1 MKVLVIGGNGFLGSH
16 VSELLSNKKINV
28 TIFDMK
34 KGAWLKKGQKF
45 VRGNILNYKSLSKAI
60 KGVDVVYN
68 FAALASLDAARFRPL
83 ETANINIIGTINV
96 LMCCKKFKVKRFV
109 HASSIYANSEQGGFY
124 GSSKK
129 ASEDFV
135 EKFYQTYR
143 LNYTIIRFGSLY
155 GTRADNSNG
164 VNNLIDNAIKK
175 NSLRYQGSIR
185 AARKYV
191 HVEDAAEACL
201 KAMQKKYKNQYINI
215 TGKNKIKVIDL
226 IKILSKLMNISQKN
240 IKFLNKR
247 NEGHYVSEPT
257 RYKPRMGI
265 NVSLESYK
273 NLRKSLIDLIKE
285 RRSYL
290 KSW

>member
-135 EKFYQTYR
+135 EKFFQIYR
-143 LNYTIIRFGSLY
+143 LNYTILRFGSLY
-155 GTRADNSNG
+155 GARADSFNG

-175 NSLRYQGSIR
+175 NSLHYKGSLK

-191 HVEDAAEACL
+191 HVKDAAVACFNAL
-201 KAMQKKYKNQYINI
+201 QNKYKNKYVNI
-215 TGKNKIKVIDL
+215 TGRKTIKVINL
-226 IKILSKLMNISQKN
+226 MKILSRLLNISHKK
-240 IKFLNKR
+240 IKFSNKK
-247 NEGHYVSEPT
+247 NEGHYISKPT
-257 RYKPRMGI
+257 KYKPRIGI
-265 NVSLESYK
+265 NVPLQSCKNLNKSLE
-273 NLRKSLIDLIKE
+273 DLIKE
-285 RRSYL
+285 RRKYL
-290 KSW
+290 GL